1 MIESDELDPIMA
13 LELLS
18 KLKQKGFIKEAVV
31 LNPNCNDLRD
41 KYLLDFPKIVAAL
54 KNTSYSGSSF
64 YNFWNYLIGMS
75 DKKINKSS
83 LFGILPSRE
92 HFWEELCSV
101 KLLTDVKRFVIFEIE
116 VLKKVLEEKKLDM
129 KLKLLNNISG
139 MNCKMVEFND
149 VPWVNSEGVIVNEP
163 KGKIYFISRK
173 HLGRDST
180 SGQPAS
186 KFFVCS
192 VCF

>member
-41 KYLLDFPKIVAAL
+41 KYVLHFPKIVAAL
-54 KNTSYSGSSF
+54 ENIGCSEPSF
-64 YNFWNYLIGMS
+64 
-75 DKKINKSS
+75 DKSN
-83 LFGILPSRE
+83 LVGILPSRE

-101 KLLTDVKRFVIFEIE
+101 KLLTGVKRFVIFEIDE
-116 VLKKVLEEKKLDM
+116 LKKVLQEKKLDM
-129 KLKLLNNISG
+129 KLLKLQKLSR
-139 MNCKMVEFND
+139 MNCKMAEFND

-173 HLGRDST
+173 HLGCDST
-180 SGQPAS
+180 SGQPQNPL
-186 KFFVCS
+186 FVLFATVGFDQES
-192 VCF
+192 

>member
-1 MIESDELDPIMA
+1 MPD
-13 LELLS
+13 
-18 KLKQKGFIKEAVV
+18 V
-31 LNPNCNDLRD
+31 LHTRKSNASCN

-116 VLKKVLEEKKLDM
+116 VLKKVLEERGTPGMYTTDESKLP
-129 KLKLLNNISG
+129 LIEEHG
-139 MNCKMVEFND
+139 
-149 VPWVNSEGVIVNEP
+149 
-163 KGKIYFISRK
+163 
-173 HLGRDST
+173 HLCLRH
-180 SGQPAS
+180 
-186 KFFVCS
+186 V
-192 VCF
+192 